1 MSLINELLMSEKETK
16 NFISLLTALGNLLYN
31 SQDNL
36 EISRDMDIPST
47 IQSVKISGSD
57 EDSII
62 LKEILSF
69 LLDTLK

>member
-1 MSLINELLMSEKETK
+1 MSEKETK

-31 SQDNL
+31 SQGNL

-47 IQSVKISGSD
+47 IQSIKISGSD

-69 LLDTLK
+69 LIDTLK

>member
-31 SQDNL
+31 SQGNL

-47 IQSVKISGSD
+47 IQSVKIIGSD

-69 LLDTLK
+69 LVDTLK

>member
-31 SQDNL
+31 SQGNL